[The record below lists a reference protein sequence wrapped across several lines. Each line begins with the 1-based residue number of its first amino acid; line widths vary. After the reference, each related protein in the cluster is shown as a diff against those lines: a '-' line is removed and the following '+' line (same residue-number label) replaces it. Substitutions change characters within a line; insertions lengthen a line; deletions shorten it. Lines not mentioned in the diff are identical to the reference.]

1 MSDIR
6 VHQKSL
12 KDIEDFLTFVIQAK
26 DNSDQD
32 SQLWKNLKGLVE
44 TLLATEDKPAKLAMV
59 IKEWCKQFGIA
70 LNPEELARY
79 RDSLRVNMLS
89 KQGDVMPV
97 IPAANPG
104 ERPAVTLNQALI
116 VDTVN
121 DAIAGNKSDNKPNN

>member
-12 KDIEDFLTFVIQAK
+12 KDIEDFLTFVAQAK
-26 DNSDQD
+26 DNPDQD
-32 SQLWKNLKGLVE
+32 SQLWEKLKGLVE
-44 TLLATEDKPAKLAMV
+44 KLRATEDKPVKLASV
-59 IKEWCKQFGIA
+59 IKQWCQYFGIT
-70 LNPEELARY
+70 LNPKELEEY
-79 RDSLRVNMLS
+79 RAILRANMLQ
-89 KQGDVMPV
+89 KGDV
-97 IPAANPG
+97 IQAANPG